1 MKNLIL
7 ALVATLMAFA
17 VIADEKQYFTTLPMC
32 RYIDGKAE
40 VLKPGATAW
49 EPMVEQTYYPLG
61 TTFRAGDNS
70 KVTLM
75 LGKESSVKFENGSS
89 VGTLFQPIFDA
100 EGKVIKSRTL
110 ILKGG
115 LISVRTPSTMPAGML
130 SITCEAFTIKNI
142 AGEIKAEYAA
152 TGDGSKAKIRCV
164 TGNMEIEGRH
174 FLAKDMHAADEIQI
188 RTSGDLLFTDLYDT
202 SGDYLMTLDQGV
214 ALEMDLETQ
223 EYKEIDKK
231 LDWKMTTKSSVRIYR
246 MVPEVGEKLSVSI
259 MTFDAAG
266 NMKNRCAFA
275 EKVAMVNSGE
285 LIVADEKDNEDE
297 AAKLAAE
304 ATEDTA
310 IDIDDDE
317 IDEESDNGE
326 GGESSS
332 EDSESSD
339 DSDDS
344 DSSDDDDLDF

>member
-1 MKNLIL
+1 MKNLSL

-17 VIADEKQYFTTLPMC
+17 AFAEEKQYFTTLPMC

-40 VLKPGATAW
+40 VRKPGASEW
-49 EPMVEQTYYPLG
+49 VPMEEQTYYPLG
-61 TTFRAGDNS
+61 TTFRAGSKS
-70 KVTLM
+70 KVTIM
-75 LGKESSVKFENGSS
+75 LGKECSVKFEDGSS

-110 ILKGG
+110 VLKGG
-115 LISVRTPSTMPAGML
+115 TISIRTPSIMPAGL
-130 SITCEAFTIKNI
+130 LNLTCEAFTVKNI
-142 AGEIKAEYAA
+142 AGEIKAEYQE

-164 TGNMEIEGRH
+164 TGGMEIEGRH
-174 FLAKDMHAADEIQI
+174 FHAKDMHAADEVQI
-188 RTSGDLLFTDLYDT
+188 RTSDDLLFTDLYDT
-202 SGDYLMTLDQGV
+202 SGDYIVTLDQGV

-223 EYKEIDKK
+223 EHKEIEKK
-231 LDWKMTTKSSVRIYR
+231 LDWKMTTKSSVRIFR
-246 MVPEVGEKLSVSI
+246 MVPEVGEKLSVSV

-275 EKVAMVNSGE
+275 EKVATVNSGE
-285 LIVADEKDNEDE
+285 LVVADEKGNEDE

-310 IDIDDDE
+310 VDIDDDE
-317 IDEESDNGE
+317 LDDESADSE

-332 EDSESSD
+332 DDGDSSD
-339 DSDDS
+339 DSDDG
-344 DSSDDDDLDF
+344 DSSDDDDMDF

>member
-1 MKNLIL
+1 MKNFSL

-17 VIADEKQYFTTLPMC
+17 AFAEEKQYFTTLPMC

-40 VLKPGATAW
+40 VLKPASSKW
-49 EPMVEQTYYPLG
+49 EPMIEQTYYPLG
-61 TTFRAGDNS
+61 TIFRAGDKS

-75 LGKESSVKFENGSS
+75 LGKESSVKIENGSS

-115 LISVRTPSTMPAGML
+115 AVSIRVPATMPAGML
-130 SITCEAFTIKNI
+130 NLTCKAFTVKNI
-142 AGEIKAEYAA
+142 AGEVKAEYEE

-164 TGNMEIEGRH
+164 TGGMEIEGRH
-174 FLAKDMHAADEIQI
+174 FLAKEMHAADEIMI
-188 RTSGDLLFTDLYDT
+188 RTSDDLLFTDLYDT
-202 SGDYLMTLDQGV
+202 SGDYLVSLDQGV

-223 EYKEIDKK
+223 EHKEVEKK
-231 LDWKMTTKSSVRIYR
+231 LDWKMTTKSSVRIFR

-275 EKVAMVNSGE
+275 EKVATVNSGE
-285 LIVADEKDNEDE
+285 LVVADEKSNEDE

-317 IDEESDNGE
+317 LDEEAGE
-326 GGESSS
+326 S
-332 EDSESSD
+332 EDSATDDSESGDD
-339 DSDDS
+339 DSDDG
-344 DSSDDDDLDF
+344 DMSDDMDF

>member
-1 MKNLIL
+1 MKNLSL
-7 ALVATLMAFA
+7 ALVATLVAFA
-17 VIADEKQYFTTLPMC
+17 AFAEEKQYFTTLPLC

-40 VLKPGATAW
+40 VRKPGASEW
-49 EPMVEQTYYPLG
+49 VPMEEQTYYPLG
-61 TTFRAGDNS
+61 TTFRAGENS

-89 VGTLFQPIFDA
+89 VGTLFQPIFDV

-130 SITCEAFTIKNI
+130 NITCEAFTIKNI
-142 AGEIKAEYAA
+142 AGEIKAEYVD

-174 FLAKDMHAADEIQI
+174 FLAKDMHAADEIMIQ
-188 RTSGDLLFTDLYDT
+188 TSDDLLFTDLHDT
-202 SGDYLMTLDQGV
+202 SGDYLVTLDQGV

-223 EYKEIDKK
+223 EYKEVEKK

-246 MVPEVGEKLSVSI
+246 MVPEIGEKLSVSI

-275 EKVAMVNSGE
+275 EKVARVNSGE

-310 IDIDDDE
+310 VDIDDDE
-317 IDEESDNGE
+317 EEGGAESDGD
-326 GGESSS
+326 GAS

-339 DSDDS
+339 DDS
-344 DSSDDDDLDF
+344 EGGDSSDDDDMDF